1 MKVEELKL
9 YNIYKDIDE
18 TNDIDEKNI
27 EYIYIGITNDNY
39 YWFLYKNENS
49 IISYSLLD
57 HYGFDPNKIIKN
69 LNLETGFYVDGCKYI
84 TGYDLDFFT
93 KQSVEKY
100 LIPNLKDKLKN
111 IINR

>member
-9 YNIYKDIDE
+9 YNKYKNTE
-18 TNDIDEKNI
+18 RSNT
-27 EYIYIGITNDNY
+27 EYIYIGVNNDGFY
-39 YWFLYKNENS
+39 CFLYKNENS

-57 HYGFDPNKIIKN
+57 YYGFDPNKIIKN
-69 LNLETGFYVDGCKYI
+69 LNLETGFYADGNKYI

-100 LIPNLKDKLKN
+100 FKPILKDKLNN
-111 IINR
+111 ILNR

>member
-1 MKVEELKL
+1 MKIEQLRL
-9 YNIYKDIDE
+9 YNKYKDIDE

-27 EYIYIGITNDNY
+27 EYIYIGIDCDY
-39 YWFLYKNENS
+39 FFLYKNENS

-57 HYGFDPNKIIKN
+57 YYGFDPNKIIKN
-69 LNLETGFYVDGCKYI
+69 LNLETGFYADGNKYI

-100 LIPNLKDKLKN
+100 FKPILKDKLNN
-111 IINR
+111 ILNR